1 MGVCNN
7 RLVIASTDPMN
18 RYQKA
23 VATMA
28 ALNILLL
35 LLFPPFV
42 DNPIQR
48 GAPRSFEGFY
58 FLLMAP
64 AGHAIDEPLLSLE
77 VLLVVINAL
86 AAWLA
91 LTVRVDDQP
100 HLTETAAAR
109 GLFLFGAA
117 NLVLIFLFPP
127 FEPYSSL
134 LRVAAQDGFDGF
146 YFVLGDKRHRHIFLP
161 LLYLEVIFVA
171 INLLV
176 AWLVFSLIRGGVSA
190 TDEQLIQA
198 AHRVAPDKVDA
209 LIHALEENSAVKA
222 APAAQLGRRKE
233 RRRRT
238 DPKYRGPER
247 RGGNDRRNERR

>member
-7 RLVIASTDPMN
+7 WSVIASIDPMN

-28 ALNILLL
+28 AINILLL

-48 GAPRSFEGFY
+48 GAPRSFAGFY
-58 FLLMAP
+58 FLLLAP
-64 AGHAIDEPLLSLE
+64 AGHSIDEPLLSLE
-77 VLLVVINAL
+77 VLFVVINAL
-86 AAWLA
+86 VAWLA
-91 LTVRVDDQP
+91 LTDRASDKSY
-100 HLTETAAAR
+100 LAETAAAR
-109 GLFLFGAA
+109 GLFLFGVV

-134 LRVAAQDGFDGF
+134 LRVASQDGFDGF

-209 LIHALEENSAVKA
+209 LIHALEDNSAVDPG
-222 APAAQLGRRKE
+222 PASQLGRHNE
-233 RRRRT
+233 RRRRL

-247 RGGNDRRNERR
+247 RGGNDRRNARR